1 MGKRWYV
8 VTTYSGFENSVKQD
22 LERRIESYNMSNI
35 IYQVMVPEETIE
47 VVDKKGKTK
56 EKVQKMFPGYVFVE
70 MEVEKEMDE
79 KAWFM
84 VRNTPKVTGFLGSSG
99 GGTKPVP
106 VSREEMDSILR
117 KLGIISKPRFEVEV
131 GDVAQVISG
140 SFMGQKG
147 EVSNINEEKEIVTIL
162 VEMFG
167 RPTPMEFPFSQV
179 KKSNF

>member
-106 VSREEMDSILR
+106 VSREEMDNILR

-131 GDVAQVISG
+131 GDIALVVSG
-140 SFMGQKG
+140 SFTGQKG
-147 EVSNINEEKEIVTIL
+147 EVSNVNEEKEIVTIL